1 VSTILI
7 GVDASER
14 SEDAIAFGSQ
24 LAQACG
30 AYVVVA
36 NSYREPSRDQSL
48 ELVRALRERLDLP
61 ERRSR
66 VKIRASVSPAHALH
80 SLAETEDAALVIVG
94 STHTGRVGR
103 VFPGSTGERLLNG
116 APCAVAVVPKGHR
129 ARVEPIG
136 VVGVAYDGSA
146 EARAA
151 VLAAAELARGL
162 DAELVLIGVVVPG
175 EYDLDGAVDGQLVV
189 RDVREE
195 LAAMV
200 AELPGSTATL
210 LTGDAAELLA
220 EHSRHVDLLVT
231 GSRGYGPLHRA
242 LLGSVSEE
250 LLDRATHPVLV
261 VSRRP
266 VPAPSASVA
275 AAAAHAR

>member
-1 VSTILI
+1 MSTILI

-36 NSYREPSRDQSL
+36 NAYRDPSRDQSL
-48 ELVRALRERLDLP
+48 ELVRSLRERLDLP
-61 ERRSR
+61 ERRSL
-66 VKIRASVSPAHALH
+66 VKIRANVSPAHALH

-94 STHTGRVGR
+94 STHTGRAGR

-116 APCAVAVVPKGHR
+116 APCAVAVVPEGHR
-129 ARVEPIG
+129 ARVDPIG

-175 EYDLDGAVDGQLVV
+175 EYDLDGAVDGQAIV

-195 LAAMV
+195 LDAMV

-231 GSRGYGPLHRA
+231 GSRGYGPVRA
-242 LLGSVSEE
+242 VLAGGVSGRLLRSAQCPVVVVPRGVEASLGRLFAADLAE
-250 LLDRATHPVLV
+250 RA
-261 VSRRP
+261 
-266 VPAPSASVA
+266 
-275 AAAAHAR
+275 